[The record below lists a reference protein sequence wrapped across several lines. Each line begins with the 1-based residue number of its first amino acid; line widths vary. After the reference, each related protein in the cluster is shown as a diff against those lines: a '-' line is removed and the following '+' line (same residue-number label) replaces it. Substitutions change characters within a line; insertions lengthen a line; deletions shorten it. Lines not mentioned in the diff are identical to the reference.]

1 MTSLRLLLAAGSVAA
16 TLTGIVPVISHHGS
30 QAAAVTVG
38 SKGVAVAVQQ
48 LAAGSTADAQVV
60 VPNGV
65 RALQGRAFGSPA
77 LATRSRLTVTRST
90 DGATLFTGSLATF
103 HSLAVTPGASLV
115 VSVQKPTGFAG
126 LRAGSQLQFS

>member
-16 TLTGIVPVISHHGS
+16 TLTGIVPVISHHDS

-38 SKGVAVAVQQ
+38 SKLAVAVQQ

-103 HSLAVTPGASLV
+103 PSLAVTPGASLV

-126 LRAGSQLQFS
+126 LRAGSQ